1 MTLALTLGLSI
12 GVKKTLWMMF
22 GEVLGVALVA
32 IFAVLGVALAMIKFP
47 LLFIAIK
54 TLGALYLLYLGINM
68 WRSKGKLSLSLNAK
82 PTIKISKI
90 SLFNQGF
97 FTAIANPKGWAFMI
111 ALLPPFIN
119 KNQALPLQLSVLVFI
134 IMLSEFICM
143 LIYAKGG
150 STIGRLIK
158 NQKNVALM
166 NKVSGSLMIGVSF
179 WLALS

>member
-1 MTLALTLGLSI
+1 
-12 GVKKTLWMMF
+12 
-22 GEVLGVALVA
+22 
-32 IFAVLGVALAMIKFP
+32 
-47 LLFIAIK
+47 
-54 TLGALYLLYLGINM
+54 
-68 WRSKGKLSLSLNAK
+68 LSLNAK
-82 PTIKISKI
+82 STIKISKI